1 MGVTLHWHA
10 HALRNLEVATLGG
23 QLFSAGEEGVVVV
36 WNLETQ
42 KPSFIPRVAA
52 TIRSFAV
59 SRDGT
64 RLFAC
69 GGDNSLR
76 WVDAAQHEI
85 RGEITGLALGSV
97 GERRA
102 SVRRSCRR
110 AWSWAPSCARAWR
123 STRGSRS
130 CWWRRRRCRA
140 RC

>member
-42 KPSFIPRVAA
+42 KPSFIPRVAS

-130 CWWRRRRCRA
+130 C
-140 RC
+140 

>member
-10 HALRNLEVATLGG
+10 HALRNLAVATLGG

-42 KPSFIPRVAA
+42 QPSFIPRVAA
-52 TIRSFAV
+52 TIRSFAA

-76 WVDAAQHEI
+76 WMDAAQQEVRAGQ
-85 RGEITGLALGSV
+85 RG
-97 GERRA
+97 RA
-102 SVRRSCRR
+102 GR
-110 AWSWAPSCARAWR
+110 A
-123 STRGSRS
+123 
-130 CWWRRRRCRA
+130 
-140 RC
+140 

>member
-10 HALRNLEVATLGG
+10 HALRNLAVATLGG

-36 WNLETQ
+36 WNLGTQ

-102 SVRRSCRR
+102 RE
-110 AWSWAPSCARAWR
+110 A
-123 STRGSRS
+123 
-130 CWWRRRRCRA
+130 
-140 RC
+140 

>member
-23 QLFSAGEEGVVVV
+23 QLFSAGEEGVVVM

-42 KPSFIPRVAA
+42 KPSFIPRVAS

-97 GERRA
+97 GERG
-102 SVRRSCRR
+102 
-110 AWSWAPSCARAWR
+110 AREA
-123 STRGSRS
+123 
-130 CWWRRRRCRA
+130 
-140 RC
+140 